1 MIIKQEVMKI
11 ARELKVDPNTIE
23 QDYAISWFLSGIYAD
38 DVLSKAF
45 VFKGGTALRKA
56 YFPNYRFSEDLD
68 FTVREEHKFLDERG
82 LGLRLKNVT
91 NTVRETSG
99 ISFELISLEK
109 TREIFGE
116 EAYEGK
122 VEYAGPMGKRAGSL
136 PRIKLD
142 ITFYENIIF
151 PTNSRSLI
159 HHYSDSDICVRN
171 IEVYSIEE
179 VLAEKLRSI
188 LQRTRPRDVYDLWR
202 LLSQDEYSFD
212 SQKIV
217 KGFHDKCEHKGVTFH
232 GVSDF
237 FETGRLDSH
246 MSAWGSTLGHQLEDV
261 PDFQAVIK
269 DLKIAISK
277 IFDTHN
283 HE

>member
-1 MIIKQEVMKI
+1 V
-11 ARELKVDPNTIE
+11 
-23 QDYAISWFLSGIYAD
+23 
-38 DVLSKAF
+38 
-45 VFKGGTALRKA
+45 
-56 YFPNYRFSEDLD
+56 
-68 FTVREEHKFLDERG
+68 
-82 LGLRLKNVT
+82 
-91 NTVRETSG
+91 
-99 ISFELISLEK
+99 SLEK
-109 TREIFGE
+109 TREVFGE

-142 ITFYENIIF
+142 ITFYEKIIF
-151 PTNSRSLI
+151 PADSRPLI
-159 HHYSDSDICVRN
+159 HHYSDSNTCARN

-202 LLSQDEYSFD
+202 LLSQGEYRFD

-217 KGFHDKCEHKGVTFH
+217 KGFHDKCEHKGVAFH

-246 MSAWGSTLGHQLEDV
+246 KNAWESTLGHQLQEV
-261 PDFQAVIK
+261 PDFQEVIK
-269 DLKIAISK
+269 DLEDAIGE
-277 IFDTHN
+277 IFDAN
-283 HE
+283 S

>member
-1 MIIKQEVMKI
+1 MITKQEIMKV

-23 QDYAISWFLSGIYAD
+23 RDYVISWFLSGIYAD

-68 FTVREEHKFLDERG
+68 FTVRDKHEALDERG
-82 LGLRLKNVT
+82 LGSRLKNVA
-91 NTVRETSG
+91 NTARELSG
-99 ISFELISLEK
+99 ISFELVSLEK
-109 TREIFGE
+109 TREVFGE

-122 VEYAGPMGKRAGSL
+122 VEYAGPMGRRAGTL

-159 HHYSDSDICVRN
+159 HNYPDKEACVRN

-202 LLSQDEYSFD
+202 LLSQGEYTYD
-212 SQKIV
+212 PQKLV
-217 KGFHDKCEHKGVTFH
+217 RGFYDKCEHKGVSFK
-232 GVSDF
+232 GVNDF
-237 FETGRLDSH
+237 FESGRLESH
-246 MSAWGSTLGHQLEDV
+246 MNAWDSTLGHQLKDV
-261 PDFQAVIK
+261 PDFRKVIH
-269 DLKIAISK
+269 DLEIVINR
-277 IFDTHN
+277 IFAGQDN
-283 HE
+283 V

>member
-1 MIIKQEVMKI
+1 MITKQEIMKV
-11 ARELKVDPNTIE
+11 ARELHVDPNTIE
-23 QDYAISWFLSGIYAD
+23 RDYVISWFLSGIYAD
-38 DVLSKAF
+38 DVLSKVL

-68 FTVREEHKFLDERG
+68 FTVRENHEPLGERE
-82 LGLRLKNVT
+82 LASRLENAAKT
-91 NTVRETSG
+91 AGELSG
-99 ISFELISLEK
+99 ISFELVSLEK

-142 ITFYENIIF
+142 ITFYEKIIF
-151 PTNSRSLI
+151 PTNSRPLV
-159 HHYSDSDICVRN
+159 HNYSDGYACIRN

-202 LLSQDEYSFD
+202 LLSQGEYSFD
-212 SQKIV
+212 SQKLV
-217 KGFHDKCEHKGVTFH
+217 KGFYDKCEHKGVAFN
-232 GVSDF
+232 GVGDF
-237 FETGRLDSH
+237 FETRRLDSH
-246 MSAWGSTLGHQLEDV
+246 MNAWGSTLGHQLQGVPKFHAVVED
-261 PDFQAVIK
+261 
-269 DLKIAISK
+269 LETMISK
-277 IFDTHN
+277 IFNVHN
-283 HE
+283 EE